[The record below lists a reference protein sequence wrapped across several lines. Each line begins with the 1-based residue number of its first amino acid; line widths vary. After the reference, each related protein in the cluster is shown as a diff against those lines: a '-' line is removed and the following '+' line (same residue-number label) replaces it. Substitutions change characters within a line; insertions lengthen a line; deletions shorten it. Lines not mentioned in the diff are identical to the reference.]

1 MPNNSK
7 GGQPRLWSLVFVLII
22 ALTFCCFV
30 MGQGLNSG
38 TSVYLSGEGYGASL
52 AGALALAF
60 SIAAAFSR
68 LLIGPIIDNGKCSLV
83 VIAGIV
89 VLVIGTA
96 MSALVQGI
104 PLFTVSRLLQG
115 VGFGAATTA
124 ASTAAASVLP
134 QERLGEGIGY
144 YGLGQAIAMSIG
156 PAFALYLVG
165 TDPSTNLYVGLSL
178 IGIIGLAIALNARYE
193 RKWRTLPKTSA
204 YRIKMEA
211 GQATSREAG
220 EHEVA
225 ASSNS
230 AATGQPRKRTLRESF
245 DIFEP
250 RALPGAIPQMIMCP
264 TFGFGIFF
272 VGLYGTTLGYAHA
285 GLFYT
290 ISAVSMIL
298 IRMLSKQFMD
308 TVPAI
313 KTLTGAVAC
322 GIVCCLLLLAAP
334 SSEPVF
340 LASGIFYG
348 LVLGISMPLN
358 QSVAVKNT
366 PPERW
371 GAANAL
377 FLLTSDIGIGF
388 ASVIW
393 GMTND
398 SFGFQVSIVCVIAC
412 LIASYV
418 SAWAFYPANDK
429 RWRS

>member
-1 MPNNSK
+1 MADNAK

-38 TSVYLSGEGYGASL
+38 TSVFLAKEGYGASL

-60 SIAAAFSR
+60 SIAAALAR
-68 LLIGPIIDNGKCSLV
+68 LLIGPVIDNGKCSLV
-83 VIAGIV
+83 IVLGIA

-104 PLFTVSRLLQG
+104 PLFTASRLLQG
-115 VGFGAATTA
+115 MGFGAATTA

-144 YGLGQAIAMSIG
+144 HGLGQALAMSIG

-165 TDPSTNLYVGLSL
+165 TDPSTNLYVGLAL
-178 IGIIGLAIALNARYE
+178 VGIVGLAIALNARYE
-193 RKWRTLPKTSA
+193 KKWVTLPPSSA
-204 YRIKMEA
+204 YRLKMESEQA
-211 GQATSREAG
+211 GFGADAQETSERNGGPSDA
-220 EHEVA
+220 
-225 ASSNS
+225 
-230 AATGQPRKRTLRESF
+230 QPRKRTLRESF
-245 DIFEP
+245 NIFEP

-290 ISAVSMIL
+290 VSAISMVG

-313 KTLTGAVAC
+313 KTMTGAVAC
-322 GIVCCLLLLAAP
+322 GIVCCALLLAAP
-334 SSEPVF
+334 SGEAVF
-340 LASGIFYG
+340 LASGVFYG
-348 LVLGISMPLN
+348 LVLGISLPLN

-377 FLLTSDIGIGF
+377 FLLTNDLGIGL

-393 GMTND
+393 GMIND
-398 SFGFQVSIVCVIAC
+398 SFGFQVSIICVIAC
-412 LIASYV
+412 LVASYV
-418 SAWAFYPANDK
+418 SAWLAYPANDR